1 MKERDNIL
9 FYDTAS
15 LSPTPDIQSR
25 AEADW
30 LQQALQK
37 RFPDEALQVQSV
49 HCNDTGIYRRGLR
62 KITNLPAF
70 IDIRL
75 AHKTGRHTEY
85 ITVWVPVRWN
95 DRFIGTGGGG
105 TATGGEQYITRP
117 NNTSRGMTLPFA
129 VMNGFAAAT
138 TDAANREKEWALDRE
153 SGTLDMERLENWHG
167 RSTHFMTLA
176 GKAVCE
182 LLHGR
187 QVQYSYFHGG
197 SGGGRQAM
205 VLAQEYPSDY
215 NGIWASCPAINWTSF
230 LPEGLWPVAVMNS
243 ERHILSERR
252 IRQFMEAAQN
262 SAGGQDAYY
271 RRLSPVAF
279 DPVTL
284 VGTNGIT
291 EADARIMKQ
300 LWDGP
305 TDEAGNRLWYGFRP
319 GVLFW
324 NKVIPIGAF
333 YYTLSGKPR
342 PFFLSTY
349 YLRWVTKNPK
359 QTFESLTVPQY
370 RSLHRQSVTELA
382 RFSADSADLH
392 PFAAHGGKLMIDHG
406 IDDPL
411 IPVDGTLDYCRRMLS
426 EVGADKAEKFFR
438 LYITPGDGHGRC
450 RWHAPGITEKDGMQ
464 ALIAWVET
472 GSAPQAFR
480 TVQVGKH
487 GDTLRTDKALPYTIQ
502 NHEEDEA

>member
-1 MKERDNIL
+1 
-9 FYDTAS
+9 
-15 LSPTPDIQSR
+15 
-25 AEADW
+25 
-30 LQQALQK
+30 
-37 RFPDEALQVQSV
+37 
-49 HCNDTGIYRRGLR
+49 
-62 KITNLPAF
+62 
-70 IDIRL
+70 
-75 AHKTGRHTEY
+75 
-85 ITVWVPVRWN
+85 
-95 DRFIGTGGGG
+95 
-105 TATGGEQYITRP
+105 
-117 NNTSRGMTLPFA
+117 
-129 VMNGFAAAT
+129 
-138 TDAANREKEWALDRE
+138 
-153 SGTLDMERLENWHG
+153 
-167 RSTHFMTLA
+167 
-176 GKAVCE
+176 
-182 LLHGR
+182 
-187 QVQYSYFHGG
+187 
-197 SGGGRQAM
+197 M

-426 EVGADKAEKFFR
+426 EVGAAKAEQFFR
-438 LYITPGDGHGRC
+438 LYITPGDGHGSC

-472 GSAPQAFR
+472 GSAPQALR
-480 TVQVGKH
+480 TVQVNRH
-487 GDTLRTDKALPYTIQ
+487 GDTLRTDQVRPYTIQ